1 MPARR
6 YDSYKLNRGF
16 IFFIT
21 GLLLFLLGIG
31 ILAGTRVIGHPTP
44 GPPTAVIFVWV
55 SVLVWVI
62 FYYLRLPVEI
72 SLQGQDTLVFKSFIG
87 SSTVAIRDIISLK
100 ATPFRPGFIILKH
113 RDGTIRLL
121 CQITGFY
128 ELVYLIREI
137 NPEIE
142 IQGC

>member
-6 YDSYKLNRGF
+6 YDSYKLSRGF

-21 GLLLFLLGIG
+21 GLLLFLMGVGL
-31 ILAGTRVIGHPTP
+31 LAATRVIGRQTP
-44 GPPTAVIFVWV
+44 GPPLAVIFVWV
-55 SVLVWVI
+55 GVLVWVI
-62 FYYLRLPVEI
+62 LYYLRLPVEI
-72 SLQGQDTLVFKSFIG
+72 SFQGQDTLLFKSFIS
-87 SSTVAIRDIISLK
+87 SSTVAVRDIISLK

-113 RDGTIRLL
+113 RGGAIRLL

-142 IQGC
+142 IKGC